1 MPLPRKGLGRGLE
14 ALIDTGSESSQV
26 QLEQNTSPFSTTFAP
41 PKRPDGVSQIDIRK
55 IEPNRGQPRKY
66 FDDTALTELADSIK
80 SYGIIQPLVLKD
92 SGTYFSI
99 IAGERRF
106 RAARLAGLEEVPAI
120 IKDYT
125 DEEILQI
132 ALIENIQRQDLTP
145 IEEASCYKRLIDDY
159 FFTAEAISEKIGKNR
174 STVSN
179 IIRLLELDERVQ
191 DLVSAGRLTI
201 SHARVLLGL
210 KDKEIQFAAAEQ
222 IAEEDLSVRASENLV
237 AKLIEEAEEAENST
251 PPASEEEQEADQNV
265 NEAYRQAEEELQ
277 TLFGAKVNI
286 LQGKKK
292 GKIEIE
298 YYSPGELDRLIGYFK
313 SRTSDVF

>member
-14 ALIDTGSESSQV
+14 ALIDTGTSTEASSAQS
-26 QLEQNTSPFSTTFAP
+26 TSPFSTTFTP
-41 PKRPDGVSQIDIRK
+41 PQKPDGVSQIDIRK
-55 IEPNRGQPRKY
+55 IEPNRGQPRQY
-66 FDDTALTELADSIK
+66 FDDAALAELADSIK

-106 RAARLAGLEEVPAI
+106 RAARLAGLTEVPAI

-125 DEEILQI
+125 DVEILQI

-145 IEEASCYKRLIDDY
+145 IEEAACYKRLIDDF
-159 FFTAEAISEKIGKNR
+159 FFTTEAISEKIGKNR
-174 STVSN
+174 TTVSN

-191 DLVSAGRLTI
+191 DLVSAGRITI

-210 KDKEIQFAAAEQ
+210 KDKELQFTTAEQ
-222 IAEEDLSVRASENLV
+222 VAEDDLSVRATENLV
-237 AKLIEEAEEAENST
+237 NRLIQEAEEAEN
-251 PPASEEEQEADQNV
+251 PPAPTEEEPEVDQNV
-265 NEAYRQAEEELQ
+265 NEAYRQAEEDLQ
-277 TLFGAKVNI
+277 TLFGSKVNI

-298 YYSPGELDRLIGYFK
+298 YYSANELDRLIGYFK
-313 SRTSDVF
+313 SRNMEA

>member
-14 ALIDTGSESSQV
+14 ALIDTGNETSHTQP
-26 QLEQNTSPFSTTFAP
+26 EQSNTPFSTTFAP
-41 PKRPDGVSQIDIRK
+41 PIRPDGVSQIDIRR
-55 IEPNRGQPRKY
+55 IEPNRGQPRQY
-66 FDDTALTELADSIK
+66 FDDAALAELADSIK
-80 SYGIIQPLVLKD
+80 SYGIIQPIVLKD

-106 RAARLAGLEEVPAI
+106 RAARLAGLTEVPAI
-120 IKDYT
+120 VKDYT
-125 DEEILQI
+125 DVEILQI

-159 FFTAEAISEKIGKNR
+159 FFTTEAISEKIGKNR
-174 STVSN
+174 TTVSN

-191 DLVSAGRLTI
+191 ELVSAGRITI

-210 KDKEIQFAAAEQ
+210 KDKDIQFATAEQ
-222 IAEEDLSVRASENLV
+222 VAEDDLSVRVTENLV
-237 AKLIEEAEEAENST
+237 NQLIKDAEEAEN
-251 PPASEEEQEADQNV
+251 PPPPTAEEEPEADPNV
-265 NEAYRQAEEELQ
+265 NEAYRQAEDELQ

-298 YYSPGELDRLIGYFK
+298 YYSPNELDRLIGYFK
-313 SRTSDVF
+313 SRSMEA